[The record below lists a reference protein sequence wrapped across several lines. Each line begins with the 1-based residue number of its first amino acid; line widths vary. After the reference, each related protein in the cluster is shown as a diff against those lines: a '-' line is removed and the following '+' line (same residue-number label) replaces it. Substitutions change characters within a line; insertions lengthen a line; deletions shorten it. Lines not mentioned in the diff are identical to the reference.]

1 MTKINIKFK
10 NYIPEKYLK
19 KNLKKNLLK
28 NFVKT
33 EKKISYQIK
42 NQNNVYNILNKNFKF
57 NFSLKQLQKFKKY
70 RNICLVGMGG
80 SILGSMAIYK
90 FLQKK
95 IKKNFAFI
103 DNIDNEKLIEIQNKI
118 KNKSTLFIVISKS
131 GNTIETISNF
141 FSLVK
146 ITNKQ
151 KNIIIISEKKNNTLF
166 KLAANLK
173 LFYVEHKRFIGG
185 RYSVLSEVGMLPAY
199 LMGLN
204 ISKIRKNLLRHFS
217 KNSFKFL
224 KDSVLKLANILQQ
237 KKINNIIFLNYA
249 PQLEHF
255 LFWCQQLIAESLGK
269 NKKGF
274 LPVVSNTPRDHHS
287 LLQLYLDGPQ
297 DKLFQIFSLDEN
309 FKININSKK
318 LLNKFTYLKNKSLSD
333 IRLAQKEA
341 LIKTLI
347 KKKIPYREFRIRK
360 INEETLGELFSYF
373 ILETSIIGK
382 ITNINPFDQPAVEQ
396 VKLLTKSILK

>member
-1 MTKINIKFK
+1 
-10 NYIPEKYLK
+10 
-19 KNLKKNLLK
+19 
-28 NFVKT
+28 
-33 EKKISYQIK
+33 
-42 NQNNVYNILNKNFKF
+42 
-57 NFSLKQLQKFKKY
+57 
-70 RNICLVGMGG
+70 
-80 SILGSMAIYK
+80 
-90 FLQKK
+90 
-95 IKKNFAFI
+95 
-103 DNIDNEKLIEIQNKI
+103 
-118 KNKSTLFIVISKS
+118 
-131 GNTIETISNF
+131 
-141 FSLVK
+141 
-146 ITNKQ
+146 
-151 KNIIIISEKKNNTLF
+151 
-166 KLAANLK
+166 
-173 LFYVEHKRFIGG
+173 
-185 RYSVLSEVGMLPAY
+185 MLPAY

-217 KNSFKFL
+217 KNGFKFL

-249 PQLEHF
+249 PQLEYF

-318 LLNKFTYLKNKSLSD
+318 LLNKLTYLKNKSLSD

-347 KKKIPYREFRIRK
+347 KKKIPFREFRIRK